1 MNHILHD
8 YLGKFVIV
16 YLNDIVI
23 YSKNIAKHIK
33 HLNQIFSQLKQAGL
47 KIKVKSASFA
57 KLEIKLLSHQ
67 ISIKEMISNLGK
79 IAAIE
84 ALK

>member
-1 MNHILHD
+1 
-8 YLGKFVIV
+8 
-16 YLNDIVI
+16 
-23 YSKNIAKHIK
+23 
-33 HLNQIFSQLKQAGL
+33 L